1 MRTQPL
7 SNIFS
12 RFFSR
17 TLLLTL
23 SGLGLLHSL
32 AAHAEAAE
40 VPAEPASPAAMWAFG
55 LLFVGFCAW
64 IVLAMMKSNKSAA
77 EQKTGDK
84 SADGTRQ

>member
-1 MRTQPL
+1 MRNQPL
-7 SNIFS
+7 FNIFS

-17 TLLLTL
+17 TLLTL
-23 SGLGLLHSL
+23 SGLGLLYSV

-77 EQKTGDK
+77 EQKTEDK
-84 SADGTRQ
+84 